1 MIMVFRIQRKEK
13 IKTQMKDFETL
24 QKTNPEEAL
33 KKLEQL
39 EKTRAEERVTLR
51 HKSTGHWAKNK
62 LVRAKYDK
70 DVGFLFY
77 YIINYGI
84 IKYYLN
90 RFISTF
96 RLVKS

>member
-1 MIMVFRIQRKEK
+1 MSFVLRIQRKEK
-13 IKTQMKDFETL
+13 IKTQLKEFESL

-33 KKLEQL
+33 RMLEQL

-70 DVGFLFY
+70 DV
-77 YIINYGI
+77 
-84 IKYYLN
+84 
-90 RFISTF
+90 RFIFLITTNSS
-96 RLVKS
+96 V